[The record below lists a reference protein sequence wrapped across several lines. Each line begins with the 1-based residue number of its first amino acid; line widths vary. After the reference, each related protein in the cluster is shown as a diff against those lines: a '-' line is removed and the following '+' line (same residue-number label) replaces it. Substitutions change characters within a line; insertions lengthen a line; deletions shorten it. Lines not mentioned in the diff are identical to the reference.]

1 MTDFDL
7 PYIYYFLTRD
17 NDLDD
22 DEFEEARGISYYTK
36 KALKIKFSMLSDVG
50 EATRT
55 PDLSLRRRLHYP
67 LCYTNLYEKAC

>member
-1 MTDFDL
+1 MGGDNVANPRRSLL
-7 PYIYYFLTRD
+7 PSKMFAERQEITF
-17 NDLDD
+17 N
-22 DEFEEARGISYYTK
+22 EK
-36 KALKIKFSMLSDVG
+36 KALKIKFSMLSAVG